1 MEERGKRKDTME
13 TKERRRIDEG
23 QGG

>member
-13 TKERRRIDEG
+13 MKERRRIDEG